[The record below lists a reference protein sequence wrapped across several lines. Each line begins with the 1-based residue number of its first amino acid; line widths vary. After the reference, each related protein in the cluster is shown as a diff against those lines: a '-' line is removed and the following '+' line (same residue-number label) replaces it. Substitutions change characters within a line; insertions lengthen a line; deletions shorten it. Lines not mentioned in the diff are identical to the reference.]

1 MFFIFSVLQRGLTE
15 NIKTLENRKK
25 KKKKKKNAKMGSE
38 YSRITPA
45 GLMQSSSKS
54 AWNW

>member
-1 MFFIFSVLQRGLTE
+1 MFFIFNVLQRGLTE